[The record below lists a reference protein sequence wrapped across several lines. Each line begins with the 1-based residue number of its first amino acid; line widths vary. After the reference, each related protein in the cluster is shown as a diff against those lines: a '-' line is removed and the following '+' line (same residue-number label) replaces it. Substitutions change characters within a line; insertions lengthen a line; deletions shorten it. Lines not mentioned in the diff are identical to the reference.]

1 MGKFNIISKSPQGNK
16 INKDYIIKYQVDNK
30 PDIYE
35 LKMIYLE
42 LPDDNGNRECRYL
55 FLDDG
60 TRHYGVDNP
69 TGERYNEKL
78 SQEFIDELKKFQRG
92 SSYRKTH
99 PIAYTE
105 KDQYLNQ
112 IKELQKRVSQIE
124 LQEHN
129 QKVLRYKHEV
139 VPKEN
144 NKEYNKI
151 KKEIEKL
158 ISKENTR
165 NYSLGISN
173 VGGISNRVCIIDVK
187 TGLPVSIV
195 KDGEVTLLK
204 DYQIDSLVRYT
215 NKI

>member
-1 MGKFNIISKSPQGNK
+1 M
-16 INKDYIIKYQVDNK
+16 
-30 PDIYE
+30 
-35 LKMIYLE
+35 
-42 LPDDNGNRECRYL
+42 
-55 FLDDG
+55 
-60 TRHYGVDNP
+60 
-69 TGERYNEKL
+69 
-78 SQEFIDELKKFQRG
+78 KKFQRG

-124 LQEHN
+124 LKEHN

-158 ISKENTR
+158 ISKENTK
-165 NYSLGISN
+165 NYSLG
-173 VGGISNRVCIIDVK
+173 V
-187 TGLPVSIV
+187 
-195 KDGEVTLLK
+195 
-204 DYQIDSLVRYT
+204 
-215 NKI
+215 